1 MKSSKTQTVWMP
13 EPRILTLIIMIA
25 LVMGLVFTGL
35 LGSWAYGGAV
45 GLVFAGGGA
54 RGIYLFVVVN
64 ARRAAKTLAQHHQGK
79 HRGRI

>member
-45 GLVFAGGGA
+45 T
-54 RGIYLFVVVN
+54 I
-64 ARRAAKTLAQHHQGK
+64 
-79 HRGRI
+79 

>member
-1 MKSSKTQTVWMP
+1 VKSSKTQTVWMP

-45 GLVFAGGGA
+45 GLVFAGG
-54 RGIYLFVVVN
+54 IYLFVVVN

>member
-1 MKSSKTQTVWMP
+1 MP
-13 EPRILTLIIMIA
+13 EPRILTLIVMIA

-35 LGSWAYGGAV
+35 LGSWVSGGAV
-45 GLVFAGGGA
+45 GLVFAG
-54 RGIYLFVVVN
+54 GIYLFVVVN

>member
-1 MKSSKTQTVWMP
+1 MKPSKTQTVWMP
-13 EPRILTLIIMIA
+13 EPRILTLIVMIA

-35 LGSWAYGGAV
+35 LGCWVSGGAV
-45 GLVFAGGGA
+45 GLVFAG
-54 RGIYLFVVVN
+54 GIYLFVVVN

>member
-1 MKSSKTQTVWMP
+1 MP

-35 LGSWAYGGAV
+35 LGIWVSGGAV
-45 GLVFAGGGA
+45 GLVFAG
-54 RGIYLFVVVN
+54 GIYLFVVVN